1 MAATEGVG
9 AGVGATA
16 GVEAGP
22 ALPNMGFPA
31 IEALAWAKAAEGAF
45 KQKQNKKKKKKKK
58 KKITKMKEWSN
69 SANYQKTKSCLFGA
83 GLTLTGS
90 SAFGGCGAATGAGV
104 GSGTLAGTMGAVQAV
119 SLVTVL

>member
-31 IEALAWAKAAEGAF
+31 IEALAWAKAAEAAF
-45 KQKQNKKKKKKKK
+45 KQKKRTKKKKKKNKNER
-58 KKITKMKEWSN
+58 MV
-69 SANYQKTKSCLFGA
+69 NYQKTKSCLFGA